1 MRIYLKI
8 IITGGKYIIMGEE
21 LERKAEDLTEYIRSL
36 KLTENEHMEFMKKV
50 TDYKECLKRH
60 YEEKYKK

>member
-1 MRIYLKI
+1 M
-8 IITGGKYIIMGEE
+8 GKE

-60 YEEKYKK
+60 YEEKYKKQGDDTNGK

>member
-1 MRIYLKI
+1 
-8 IITGGKYIIMGEE
+8 MGEE
-21 LERKAEDLTEYIRSL
+21 LERRAEDLAEYIRSL

>member
-1 MRIYLKI
+1 
-8 IITGGKYIIMGEE
+8 MGEE
-21 LERKAEDLTEYIRSL
+21 LERRAEDLTEYIRSL

-60 YEEKYKK
+60 RHLPLPTVSHSPFL

>member
-1 MRIYLKI
+1 
-8 IITGGKYIIMGEE
+8 MGEE

-50 TDYKECLKRH
+50 TDYKEYLKRH

>member
-1 MRIYLKI
+1 MRRSD
-8 IITGGKYIIMGEE
+8 IIMGEE

-50 TDYKECLKRH
+50 TDYKEYLKRH

>member
-1 MRIYLKI
+1 MK
-8 IITGGKYIIMGEE
+8 KE
-21 LERKAEDLTEYIRSL
+21 LERRAEDLIEYIRSL

-50 TDYKECLKRH
+50 TDYKKCLKRH